1 MDSFSAL
8 SKKINTTWC
17 VNMRLVVAVLLL
29 LSFTTYL
36 GSTTGI
42 LIGQTPCQQAR
53 ANTPSIAG
61 AYRPQCDSQGRYT
74 PQQCWPSSGYTWCVN
89 NKGEELPGT
98 LLQGYNRR
106 KCNVTSLTP
115 CQWADSICP
124 HLLGSYCPTCD
135 IFGQYTPLQIWSAGY
150 SWCVTTSGQKIPGS
164 LRRSRNDL
172 PPLNCTKTEL
182 TLCEK
187 ASAICPKAAGV
198 SISMD
203 NAQIRNSP
211 VNEDIPLHPVMHI
224 YTLKGCS
231 SNIFRIFST
240 PV

>member
-1 MDSFSAL
+1 M
-8 SKKINTTWC
+8 K
-17 VNMRLVVAVLLL
+17 LVVAVLLL

-36 GSTTGI
+36 ATGI
-42 LIGQTPCQQAR
+42 LIGRTPCQQAR

-98 LLQGYNRR
+98 LLQGYNHR

-115 CQWADSICP
+115 CQWVDSTCIIRP
-124 HLLGSYCPTCD
+124 GSYCPQCD
-135 IFGQYTPLQIWSAGY
+135 HNGQYTPEQIWGSTGY
-150 SWCVTTSGQKIPGS
+150 IWCVTTSGQKIPGAI
-164 LRRSRNDL
+164 RPPRNDL
-172 PPLNCTKTEL
+172 APLNCTKTEL
-182 TLCEK
+182 TPCEK

-211 VNEDIPLHPVMHI
+211 VNEDIPLHPVMHKYI
-224 YTLKGCS
+224 LKGCS